1 LPGWEEVVGGGKSA
15 RAVCAFILMGLG
27 ALLGQIILMRELIVV
42 FSGNELSTGVMLSAW
57 LLWTALGSA
66 LLGIF
71 SDRIQAKPP
80 FFATVQLVLA
90 FILPASFLLARYLR
104 PLLGVPAGEI
114 SSLPQMVIGIFL
126 LLIPFCLLSGFLFA
140 LGCSLLGEI
149 RGKEARSVGWVYAYE
164 ALGAGIGGVAFSYL
178 LIHLFNPWQM
188 VLLSAAF
195 LALSSFLLGRK
206 LRTVAAMWMFILLC
220 TLIFFGARLNLIS
233 QGWAWQGYQVK
244 ASTDTIYG
252 NITALSDGPQV
263 SFFENGV
270 WNFTHPDSLTA
281 EEAVHFAL
289 LEHPKPRELLLIGG
303 GIGGLIGEAL
313 KHPSLR
319 HVDYVELDPSLITM
333 GKALLPPEATILLDD
348 PRVTIIYT
356 DGRRFVQHGQRKYD
370 VVILHFPDPTTAQL
384 NRCYTQE
391 FFTEVQEIL
400 HEGGVFYLSVSSSE
414 NVIGHTLAQ
423 FLSSIYWTLHEVFP
437 EIVVLPGPEARF
449 LGAVS
454 QGVLVSDPEIL
465 VQRIHLRGL
474 KLHYVREYYLLFN
487 LSAERVRY
495 LQSILEQEE
504 GVGINKD
511 LHPICYF
518 YNIVLWSAQYTPFLK
533 RWFMGMLDLRVE
545 WIFFLIAA
553 ITLFLFFWRGR
564 KQSAAP
570 LLWAVGV
577 TGFSEIALEIILIL
591 CFQILYGY
599 LYYKIGMIITAYMI
613 GLALGGWMI
622 TSFLPRITRP
632 LRSLLM
638 VQAGVSL
645 YAVGILLL
653 ILGLHH
659 GIFPSFL
666 SRPMEGIFP
675 FLTLV
680 AGFLG
685 GIHFP
690 LANTV
695 YLGAREEIG
704 KIGGLI
710 NGVDLVGSA
719 AGALVISVILVPI
732 VGIAQGISIVVALNL
747 SAILCLGKGALRE
760 RKG

>member
-1 LPGWEEVVGGGKSA
+1 VVEGGKSA
-15 RAVCAFILMGLG
+15 RAICAFILMGLG
-27 ALLGQIILMRELIVV
+27 ALLGQIILLRELMVV

-57 LLWTALGSA
+57 LLWTAMGSA
-66 LLGIF
+66 LVGIF
-71 SDRIQAKPP
+71 SDRITAKPL
-80 FFATVQLVLA
+80 FFASVQLVLA
-90 FILPASFLLARYLR
+90 FVLPASFLLARYLR

-114 SSLPQMVIGIFL
+114 ASLPQMVIGIFL

-164 ALGAGIGGVAFSYL
+164 ALGAGIGGLAFSYL
-178 LIHLFNPWQM
+178 LIHVFNSWQV
-188 VLLSAAF
+188 VLLTAA
-195 LALSSFLLGRK
+195 LLSLSSLVLSRRVRPIAVLWIGLLIG
-206 LRTVAAMWMFILLC
+206 
-220 TLIFFGARLNLIS
+220 TLVLYGARLNLVS

-252 NITALSDGPQV
+252 NITVLTDGPQV

-270 WNFTHPDSLTA
+270 WNFSHPDPMTA

-289 LEHPKPRELLLIGG
+289 LEHPMPRELLLIGG

-333 GKALLPPEATILLDD
+333 GRELLPPEATRPLDD

-370 VVILHFPDPTTAQL
+370 VVILHLPDPTTAQL

-391 FFTEVQEIL
+391 FFAEVREIL

-423 FLSSIYWTLHEVFP
+423 FLRSIYWTMHEVFP
-437 EIVVLPGPEARF
+437 EIVVLPGPAARF
-449 LGAVS
+449 LGGVS
-454 QGVLVSDPEIL
+454 EGVLVSDPEQL

-474 KLHYVREYYLLFN
+474 KLDYVREYYLLFN
-487 LSAERVRY
+487 LSAERVGY
-495 LQSILEQEE
+495 LRSILEQRE
-504 GVGINKD
+504 GAGINRD

-518 YNIVLWSAQYTPFLK
+518 YNIVLWSAQYTPVLK
-533 RWFMGMLDLRVE
+533 RWFVGMMDLRVK
-545 WIFFLIAA
+545 WILYVIAA
-553 ITLFLFFWRGR
+553 ITLFLFWRGR
-564 KQSAAP
+564 KQSSAP
-570 LLWAVGV
+570 LLWAVGIA
-577 TGFSEIALEIILIL
+577 GFSEIALEIILIL

-599 LYYKIGMIITAYMI
+599 LYYKIGVIITAYMI
-613 GLALGGWMI
+613 GLALGGLMI
-622 TSFLPRITRP
+622 TPLLPRITRP

-638 VQAGVSL
+638 VQAGVAL

-659 GIFPSFL
+659 GICPSFL

-695 YLGAREEIG
+695 YLAGREEIG
-704 KIGGLI
+704 RIGGLT
-710 NGVDLVGSA
+710 NGVDLMGSA

-747 SAILCLGKGALRE
+747 SAILCLGTGVLRE

>member
-1 LPGWEEVVGGGKSA
+1 VVEGGKSA
-15 RAVCAFILMGLG
+15 RAICAFILMGLG
-27 ALLGQIILMRELIVV
+27 ALLGQIILLRELIVV

-57 LLWTALGSA
+57 LLWTAMGSA

-71 SDRIQAKPP
+71 ADRIHAKPP
-80 FFATVQLVLA
+80 FFATVQFVLA

-114 SSLPQMVIGIFL
+114 ASLPQMVIGIFL

-149 RGKEARSVGWVYAYE
+149 RGKEARSVGGVYAYE

-178 LIHLFNPWQM
+178 LIHLCNPWQ
-188 VLLSAAF
+188 VSLITAIFLS
-195 LALSSFLLGRK
+195 LSSLVLSRRVRPVAVLWIGLLIGIM
-206 LRTVAAMWMFILLC
+206 V
-220 TLIFFGARLNLIS
+220 FFGARLNLLS
-233 QGWAWQGYQVK
+233 QGWAWKGYQVK

-252 NITALSDGPQV
+252 NISVLSDGPQV

-270 WNFTHPDSLTA
+270 WNFTYPDPLTA

-289 LEHPKPRELLLIGG
+289 LEHPRPRELLLIGG
-303 GIGGLIGEAL
+303 GIGGLLGEAL

-333 GKALLPPEATILLDD
+333 GRTLLPSEATLPLDD
-348 PRVTIIYT
+348 TRVQIIYT
-356 DGRRFVQHGQRKYD
+356 DGRRFVQDGQRKYD
-370 VVILHFPDPTTAQL
+370 VVILHLPDPTTAQL
-384 NRCYTQE
+384 NRCYTEE
-391 FFTEVQEIL
+391 FFAEVQEIL
-400 HEGGVFYLSVSSSE
+400 NEGGVFYVSVSSSE
-414 NVIGHTLAQ
+414 NVIGPTLAQ
-423 FLSSIYWTLHEVFP
+423 FLSSIYWTMHEVFP

-465 VQRIHLRGL
+465 VQRIHQRGL
-474 KLHYVREYYLLFN
+474 ELHYVREYYLLFN
-487 LSAERVRY
+487 LSTERVRY
-495 LQSILEQEE
+495 LQSILEQGEE
-504 GVGINKD
+504 VEINRD
-511 LHPICYF
+511 LKPICYF
-518 YNIVLWSAQYTPFLK
+518 YNIVLWSAQYSPGLK
-533 RWFMGMLDLRVE
+533 RWFLGMMDLRME
-545 WIFFLIAA
+545 WIVYVIAA
-553 ITLFLFFWRGR
+553 ITLLLFWRGK
-564 KQSAAP
+564 KQSSVP
-570 LLWAVGV
+570 LVWAVAV
-577 TGFSEIALEIILIL
+577 TGFSEIAMEIILIL
-591 CFQILYGY
+591 SFQILYGY
-599 LYYKIGMIITAYMI
+599 LYYKIGIVITAYMI

-622 TSFLPRITRP
+622 TALLPRITRP
-632 LRSLLM
+632 LRSLLI
-638 VQAGVSL
+638 VQAGVAL

-659 GIFPSFL
+659 GTFPASF
-666 SRPMEGIFP
+666 SRPLEGIFP

-695 YLGAREEIG
+695 YLGKREEIG
-704 KIGGLI
+704 RIGGLI
-710 NGVDLVGSA
+710 NGIDLIGSA

-732 VGIAQGISIVVALNL
+732 IGIVQGISIVVALNL
-747 SAILCLGKGALRE
+747 SAILCLVIRALQKG
-760 RKG
+760 

>member
-1 LPGWEEVVGGGKSA
+1 
-15 RAVCAFILMGLG
+15 M
-27 ALLGQIILMRELIVV
+27 
-42 FSGNELSTGVMLSAW
+42 
-57 LLWTALGSA
+57 
-66 LLGIF
+66 
-71 SDRIQAKPP
+71 
-80 FFATVQLVLA
+80 
-90 FILPASFLLARYLR
+90 
-104 PLLGVPAGEI
+104 
-114 SSLPQMVIGIFL
+114 
-126 LLIPFCLLSGFLFA
+126 
-140 LGCSLLGEI
+140 
-149 RGKEARSVGWVYAYE
+149 
-164 ALGAGIGGVAFSYL
+164 
-178 LIHLFNPWQM
+178 
-188 VLLSAAF
+188 
-195 LALSSFLLGRK
+195 
-206 LRTVAAMWMFILLC
+206 
-220 TLIFFGARLNLIS
+220 
-233 QGWAWQGYQVK
+233 
-244 ASTDTIYG
+244 
-252 NITALSDGPQV
+252 
-263 SFFENGV
+263 
-270 WNFTHPDSLTA
+270 TA

-289 LEHPKPRELLLIGG
+289 LEHPMPRELLLIGG

-333 GKALLPPEATILLDD
+333 GRELLPPEATRPLDD

-370 VVILHFPDPTTAQL
+370 VVILHLPDPTTAQL

-391 FFTEVQEIL
+391 FFAEVREIL

-423 FLSSIYWTLHEVFP
+423 FLRSIYWTMHEVFP
-437 EIVVLPGPEARF
+437 EIVVLPGPAARF
-449 LGAVS
+449 LGGVS
-454 QGVLVSDPEIL
+454 EGVLVSDPEQL

-474 KLHYVREYYLLFN
+474 KLDYVREYYLLFN
-487 LSAERVRY
+487 LSAERVGY
-495 LQSILEQEE
+495 LRSILEQRE
-504 GVGINKD
+504 GAGINRD

-518 YNIVLWSAQYTPFLK
+518 YNIVLWSAQYTPVLK
-533 RWFMGMLDLRVE
+533 RWFVGMMDLRVK
-545 WIFFLIAA
+545 WILYVIAA
-553 ITLFLFFWRGR
+553 ITLFLFWRGR
-564 KQSAAP
+564 KQSSAP
-570 LLWAVGV
+570 LLWAVGIA
-577 TGFSEIALEIILIL
+577 GFSEIALEIILIL

-599 LYYKIGMIITAYMI
+599 LYYKIGVIITAYMI
-613 GLALGGWMI
+613 GLALGGLMI
-622 TSFLPRITRP
+622 TPLLPRITRP

-638 VQAGVSL
+638 VQAGVAL

-659 GIFPSFL
+659 GICPSFL

-695 YLGAREEIG
+695 YLAGREEIG
-704 KIGGLI
+704 RIGGLT
-710 NGVDLVGSA
+710 NGVDLMGSA

-747 SAILCLGKGALRE
+747 SAILCLGTGVLRE